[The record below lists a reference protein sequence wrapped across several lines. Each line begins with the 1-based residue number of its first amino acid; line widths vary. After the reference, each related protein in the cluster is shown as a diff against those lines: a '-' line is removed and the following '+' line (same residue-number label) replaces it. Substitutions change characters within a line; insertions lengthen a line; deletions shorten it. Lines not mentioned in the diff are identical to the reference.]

1 MQTGIHLPAADGL
14 NAWLKSWDPDLFVR
28 VPFNVLAWQ
37 ILFIGA
43 MVIGALWA
51 QGKID
56 FERIFDPRKTLVV
69 KAFAIACAVFLAFR
83 LSFTLQIVPETVM
96 ERFQVYEN
104 RPEFGAVF
112 LINFI
117 ALGYVVAWLLI
128 AAPRSDNRLAAWL
141 GRTLTSLF
149 SLPFLRLL
157 GRHSLQIYAWH
168 VVLVYLVI
176 WLDGY
181 AGPFNEVSK
190 TAIALTGLI
199 LMAMPAAYLEW
210 RGERRARM
218 MVGQDAG

>member
-1 MQTGIHLPAADGL
+1 ML
-14 NAWLKSWDPDLFVR
+14 R

-56 FERIFDPRKTLVV
+56 FERIFDPRKTLLVR
-69 KAFAIACAVFLAFR
+69 AFAIACAVFLAFR
-83 LSFTLQIVPETVM
+83 LGFTLEIVPEPVM

-117 ALGYVVAWLLI
+117 VLGYVVAWLLI
-128 AAPRSDNRLAAWL
+128 AGPRSENWLAAWL
-141 GRTLTSLF
+141 GRALTFVF
-149 SLPFLRLL
+149 SLSFLRLL

-168 VVLVYLVI
+168 VVLVYLVL

-181 AGPFNEVSK
+181 AGPFDEITK
-190 TAIALTGLI
+190 TAIALIGVMLI
-199 LMAMPAAYLEW
+199 AMPALSGMA
-210 RGERRARM
+210 GRAARAQ